1 MGSRA
6 NPVVTRFYREPSE
19 VDSCAQAVRLLLDF
33 TKRKQMATR
42 RGGHD
47 NAEDLENERTANAH
61 YTKEQKN

>member
-42 RGGHD
+42 PGGHD
-47 NAEDLENERTANAH
+47 DAEESKNDRTDTASI
-61 YTKEQKN
+61 QR